1 MDARH
6 SLPALSP
13 GRASPDEAGLRRD
26 QGFWLLAAAVATIA
40 PHWVDM
46 PVWVG
51 TLCAVLFAWQL
62 QRLRR
67 GAAALP
73 RWSLLPLTLAAAIG
87 VRLFFG
93 YFLGKPPG
101 LAFLAVLLSLKLLET
116 RNVRDA
122 RVAMLM
128 CFFLQFGLFFN
139 NQSALSA
146 ALALTAAL
154 MTLGTLVAL
163 VDPSSSARARLKMSV
178 MLVAQGLPFMVAL
191 FILFPRS
198 AAPLW
203 GFPDSAAISGLS
215 DSMSP
220 GTVSELILSDAL
232 AFTVEF
238 DGPSPPPSE
247 RYWRGPVL
255 GSFDGRTW
263 RMVHAF
269 LLDRPRYL
277 PMGRRYDY
285 RIMLEPHNQHWLPVL
300 DYPAGP
306 LRGVSFS
313 LDFQAM
319 SHLPVRHRMQFAF
332 SAFPDTVAG
341 GGEVAHRLDAFRQ
354 LPTHGNPRTR
364 ELAAALKAGTPEQ
377 TVERILAWLAQGQ
390 FTYTLQP
397 PLLDEDGID
406 QFLFDTRMGFC
417 EHFAGAFV
425 FLARAA
431 EVPARVVTGYQ
442 GGRINPVN
450 ETLTV
455 RQSDAH
461 AWAEVWLAGH
471 GWVRVDP
478 TALIVPQRIENGL
491 EASLPKGDRL
501 PLLLQ
506 PQYLWLRQLRDRWE
520 AIATGWNRGV
530 LAYDNRRQRDLLEV
544 MFGLDAASLPV
555 VLGTSAMAIA
565 LLMAVFYYW
574 AQRRHGPRD
583 PLDHAWGRFSAKLA
597 RHGLGR
603 APSEGPL
610 DYARRLAAAR
620 PANAAMLTAICT
632 RYARLRYRPSLPNAE
647 HKEICA
653 LIHSINHLDLKKE
666 APAPP

>member
-1 MDARH
+1 MDARY

-40 PHWVDM
+40 PHWVNM
-46 PVWVG
+46 PAWVG
-51 TLCAVLFAWQL
+51 AVCAILFVWHL
-62 QRLRR
+62 RRLRR
-67 GAAALP
+67 GAAAPP
-73 RWSLLPLTLAAAIG
+73 RWLLLPFTLAAAIG
-87 VRLFFG
+87 VRLSFG
-93 YFLGKPPG
+93 YFLGKAPG

-146 ALALTAAL
+146 ALALFAAL
-154 MTLGTLVAL
+154 MTLGSLVAL
-163 VDPSSSARARLKMSV
+163 ADPACATRERLKMSAI
-178 MLVAQGLPFMVAL
+178 LAAQGLPFMVAL
-191 FILFPRS
+191 FILFPRA
-198 AAPLW
+198 AAPMW

-232 AFTVEF
+232 AFTAEF
-238 DGPSPPPSE
+238 DGPPPPPSE

-255 GSFDGRTW
+255 GKFDGRTW
-263 RMVHAF
+263 RMVYGF
-269 LLDRPRYL
+269 LLDRPRYM

-306 LRGVSFS
+306 VRGISFT

-319 SHLPVRHRMQFAF
+319 SHFPISNRMQFAF
-332 SAFPDTVAG
+332 SAFPGTVAG
-341 GGEVAHRLDAFRQ
+341 GGEGTQRLDVFRQ
-354 LPTHGNPRTR
+354 LPAHGNPRTR
-364 ELAAALKAGTPEQ
+364 KLATALKAEMPEQ

-397 PLLDEDGID
+397 PLLDEDSTD
-406 QFLFDTRMGFC
+406 RFLLDTRMGFC

-431 EVPARVVTGYQ
+431 DVPARVVTGYQ

-450 ETLTV
+450 GTMTV

-478 TALIVPQRIENGL
+478 TALIVPQRIERGL
-491 EASLPKGDRL
+491 EASLPEGERL

-506 PQYLWLRQLRDRWE
+506 PRYLWLRQLRDRWE
-520 AIATGWNRGV
+520 ALATGWHRGV
-530 LAYDNRRQRDLLEV
+530 LAYDNQRQRDLLEV
-544 MFGLDAASLPV
+544 MFGLDASLPA
-555 VLGTSAMAIA
+555 VLGTSAIAIA

-574 AQRRHGPRD
+574 AQRRHGSRD
-583 PLDHAWGRFSAKLA
+583 PLDRAWARFSAKLA
-597 RHGLGR
+597 RYGLAR

-610 DYARRLAAAR
+610 DYAQRLAAAR
-620 PANAAMLTAICT
+620 PASAAMLTAICT
-632 RYARLRYRPSLPNAE
+632 RYARLRYRPSPSDEE

-653 LIHSINHLDLKKE
+653 LIHSINRLDLKKE
-666 APAPP
+666 TPASP